1 MPLDFIGMISHRLQ
15 SEIITPRA
23 PVFDHDFIRDFAQ
36 AHERGGFS
44 RILIGY
50 FSNAPDGF
58 LVAAH
63 AAASTE
69 RLGLLLAHRPGF
81 VSPTVAARKL
91 ATLDHLSRGRLALH
105 CISGGSDVDQKR
117 DGDYI
122 GHDER
127 YQRTDEY
134 LDILKRVWTS
144 EQPIDH
150 AGTFYRFEGALS
162 DVRPLQQ
169 PHIPIYFGGSSD
181 AAVEVGAKHAET
193 YMVWGEPLADV
204 RAMIARVRAAA
215 ARYGRTPRFSV
226 SVRPILGPTE
236 EAAWARARGILD
248 TILINRDVPPV
259 RPQSAGSQRL
269 LDAAA
274 RGEIHDR
281 CLWTPIAAA
290 TGARGNTTALV
301 GTPVQVAEALLDYYD
316 AGATTLLIRGFDP
329 LNDVVQWGQELLP
342 LVRAAVARR
351 DRLAATHADAENGA
365 ATETRTG
372 VVAGGTR

>member
-1 MPLDFIGMISHRLQ
+1 MPIDLFGMISHRLQ
-15 SEIITPRA
+15 SEIISPTF
-23 PVFDHDFIRDFAQ
+23 PVFDHGFIRDFAQ
-36 AHERGGFS
+36 AHERGGFD
-44 RILIGY
+44 RILVGY

-69 RLGLLLAHRPGF
+69 RLGILLAHRPGF
-81 VSPTVAARKL
+81 VAPTVAARKL
-91 ATLDHLSRGRLALH
+91 ATLDQLTGGRLALH
-105 CISGGSDVDQKR
+105 VISGGSDVDQKK

-127 YQRTDEY
+127 YRRTDEY
-134 LDILKRVWTS
+134 LDILKKIWTA
-144 EQPIDH
+144 EGPVNHEGD
-150 AGTFYRFEGALS
+150 FYKFEGAYA
-162 DVRPLQQ
+162 DIRPWQQ
-169 PHIPIYFGGSSD
+169 PHIPIFFGGMSD

-204 RAMIARVRAAA
+204 RATIAKVKAAA
-215 ARYGRTPRFSV
+215 ARYGRSPRFSV
-226 SVRPILGPTE
+226 SVRPILGWTE

-248 TILINRDVPPV
+248 AILINRDVPPV
-259 RPQSAGSQRL
+259 RPQSTGSQRL

-274 RGEIHDR
+274 RGEVHDR

-301 GTPVQVAEALLDYYD
+301 GTPETVAAALLDYYD

-329 LNDVVQWGQELLP
+329 LNDVIAWGEQLLP
-342 LVRAAVARR
+342 LVHAEVARR
-351 DRLAATHADAENGA
+351 DRLAASRTDAPEPRA
-365 ATETRTG
+365 EVA
-372 VVAGGTR
+372 AGGTR

>member
-1 MPLDFIGMISHRLQ
+1 MPVDILGMISHRLA
-15 SEIITPRA
+15 SEVIAPRG
-23 PVFDHDFIRDFAQ
+23 PIFDHDFIRDFAQ
-36 AHERGGFS
+36 VHERAGFD

-50 FSNAPDGF
+50 YSNAPDGF

-81 VSPTVAARKL
+81 VAPTVAARKL
-91 ATLDHLSRGRLALH
+91 TTLDHLSRGRLAMH
-105 CISGGSDVDQKR
+105 CISGGSDADQAK
-117 DGDYI
+117 DGDFV

-127 YQRTDEY
+127 YARTDEY
-134 LDILKRVWTS
+134 LEILKRVWT
-144 EQPIDH
+144 EDRPVDH
-150 AGTFYRFEGALS
+150 EGAFYRVAGAS
-162 DVRPLQQ
+162 TDIKPLQQ

-181 AAVEVGAKHAET
+181 AAIEVGAKHAEV
-193 YMVWGEPLADV
+193 YMIWGEPLADV
-204 RAMIARVRAAA
+204 RATIAKVRAAA
-215 ARYGRTPRFSV
+215 ERYGRSPRFSV

-248 TILINRDVPPV
+248 QILINRDVPPV
-259 RPQSAGSQRL
+259 RPQSTGSQRL

-274 RGEIHDR
+274 RGEVHDR

-301 GTPVQVAEALLDYYD
+301 GTPEQVAEALLDYYD

-329 LNDVVQWGQELLP
+329 LNDVVEWGHELLP
-342 LVRAAVARR
+342 LVRAGVAQR
-351 DRLAATHADAENGA
+351 DRLASGEGAHTTEAALRAEVA
-365 ATETRTG
+365 AR
-372 VVAGGTR
+372 